1 MFADVPAEL
10 NKPFSQFPSDF
21 NQLPTV
27 SFVIPN
33 LQHDMH
39 SASIRKADHWLESN
53 IKDYAKWATA
63 HNSLLIVTWDEGSQ
77 LNHIPTIFFGAGVRR
92 GAVDLPANHFRLLRT
107 IEGMYDL
114 PLLGKAANH
123 TPLRKLFTAGTT
135 TTSAQQVRP
144 MEVPRATPL
153 FSTTQIAG
161 STWSVLSMFMHN
173 DGDDLQPVIESRA
186 APPDNRGFR

>member
-92 GAVDLPANHFRLLRT
+92 GAVDLPANHLWP
-107 IEGMYDL
+107 GW
-114 PLLGKAANH
+114 
-123 TPLRKLFTAGTT
+123 RK
-135 TTSAQQVRP
+135 
-144 MEVPRATPL
+144 RA
-153 FSTTQIAG
+153 
-161 STWSVLSMFMHN
+161 
-173 DGDDLQPVIESRA
+173 
-186 APPDNRGFR
+186 